1 VDFNVMWTSL
11 GAQASAPTSN
21 PFDAN
26 GLPIVGSDGLKAL
39 AYRGL
44 KNGYGDVFHNTIM
57 NACVIRPRLIYKTAP
72 APDKYMFSSLRV
84 PVSTRGISSKVYGMR
99 PGSVS
104 AFTTGVNSIP
114 GQMRLT
120 GSGGLTYTGLAGM
133 AGVVFAG
140 ALGVAMFKNVASETA
155 FSDKRF
161 RIDDIE

>member
-1 VDFNVMWTSL
+1 
-11 GAQASAPTSN
+11 
-21 PFDAN
+21 
-26 GLPIVGSDGLKAL
+26 
-39 AYRGL
+39 
-44 KNGYGDVFHNTIM
+44 M
-57 NACVIRPRLIYKTAP
+57 NACVMRPRVFFKRPPNMTSSRDSNP
-72 APDKYMFSSLRV
+72 GYMYSSLRV

-114 GQMRLT
+114 GKLRLT

-161 RIDDIE
+161 KIDDID